1 MVDLLLERPLV
12 MRIALGTA
20 PEAKLLA
27 EVVSTLAADSTLLT
41 CHTDLEGDPV
51 SNLEA
56 AHLGANR
63 DHLTSRLMSE
73 R

>member
-1 MVDLLLERPLV
+1 MVDLLLERPLI
-12 MRIALGTA
+12 MRIALGAA

-27 EVVSTLAADSTLLT
+27 EVVSAFAADSTLST
-41 CHTDLEGDPV
+41 CHTDLESDSV
-51 SNLEA
+51 SNPEA

-73 R
+73 G